1 MNRAEFSKAE
11 FEVLKDEIKNSKEKM
26 FKLAVGS
33 IVGIPTA
40 YSIAEKTNIG
50 PLIYSLPFLICTVT
64 LVYLSESLA
73 VMRAGR
79 YIRLY
84 IEPDIVD
91 AGDRSIKGWEDW
103 LEKRH
108 SPSDEPHRRSVDRLL
123 ALFFYIMFIFYYVV
137 SAILAVQRA
146 IPIYP
151 PVAVAIG
158 VAIYISIGIFFIGF
172 LIYMF
177 KRSVGTG
184 WPPKDNE

>member
-11 FEVLKDEIKNSKEKM
+11 YELLKDEIKHSKEKM

-40 YSIAEKTNIG
+40 YSVAEKTNVG

-79 YIRLY
+79 YIRQY
-84 IEPDIVD
+84 IEPEVVD
-91 AGDRSIKGWEDW
+91 DDNRAVKGWEHW
-103 LEKRH
+103 LEERPF
-108 SPSDEPHRRSVDRLL
+108 PSNEPHRRLVDRLL

-137 SAILAVQRA
+137 SSILAVQRA
-146 IPIYP
+146 IPIYS
-151 PVAVAIG
+151 PVTVAIG
-158 VAIYISIGIFFIGF
+158 VAVYVSIGIFFIGF

-177 KRSVGTG
+177 NRSTCAV
-184 WPPKDNE
+184 